1 MLLTKVNETVNH
13 VNMRAPKIGGRVDY
27 SGNGPF
33 DEERGVGWSL
43 DDGAPIEPKIARMR
57 EAIGTGVREAVKALE
72 VEKDPR
78 LSKFA
83 DHYGHLEAADQARCP
98 WPEVQVRLLARGG
111 FYLNLADRMDEGGML
126 FEIDQLGNPR
136 ITDGGDA
143 PSSRGIPRVITVKKF
158 KASQ

>member
-1 MLLTKVNETVNH
+1 
-13 VNMRAPKIGGRVDY
+13 MRAPKIPGRVDRT
-27 SGNGPF
+27 GNGPF
-33 DEERGVGWSL
+33 DEERTIGFGS
-43 DDGAPIEPKIARMR
+43 DNAPLEPKIARMK
-57 EAIGTGVREAVKALE
+57 EAIGAGVREAVNAVNADE

-78 LSKFA
+78 LRKFE

-98 WPEVQVRLLARGG
+98 WPEVQERLLARDG

-126 FEIDQLGNPR
+126 FEVDQLGNPR

-158 KASQ
+158 KAS